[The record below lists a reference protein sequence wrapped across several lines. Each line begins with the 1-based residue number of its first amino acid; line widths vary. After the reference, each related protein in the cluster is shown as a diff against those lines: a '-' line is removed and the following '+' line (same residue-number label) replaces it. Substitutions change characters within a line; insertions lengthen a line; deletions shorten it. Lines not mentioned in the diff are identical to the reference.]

1 MEPLIKWYRRKIA
14 DENEI
19 DDNEI
24 EYEYEYEE
32 TEESERKQL

>member
-14 DENEI
+14 DEKEI